1 MIHNDYIL
9 RMISQLAKVLAHIV
23 QLREK
28 GRDDDALR
36 EIDQSMQKL
45 CGLNS
50 QLVNSLSEA
59 SLIAALRGGAT
70 LDVGKCLVL
79 AGLLKEEGDVLLDR
93 DREDDAA
100 ARYLKSLA
108 LYLEAMHDDARL
120 VLPSYVERIQTVA
133 EALDEFMMPLEIR
146 TSLMEYYE
154 MSGAFGAAE
163 DVLLDMLEDEE
174 DDAQA
179 IGTGFYERMLALS
192 DDELATG
199 DLPRDEVLEGLER
212 VRPATN

>member
-79 AGLLKEEGDVLLDR
+79 AGLLKEEADVLLDR

-133 EALDEFMMPLEIR
+133 EALDEYRMPLEIR

-179 IGTGFYERMLALS
+179 IGTGFYERMLALT

>member
-50 QLVNSLSEA
+50 QLVNSLSES
-59 SLIAALRGGAT
+59 SLIAAIRGGAS

-79 AGLLKEEGDVLLDR
+79 AGLLKEEGDLMADR
-93 DREDDAA
+93 DLEDDAA

-120 VLPSYVERIQTVA
+120 HLPSYVERVQEVA
-133 EALDEFMMPLEIR
+133 GSLEEFVMPLDIR
-146 TSLMEYYE
+146 TRLMSYYE
-154 MSGAFGAAE
+154 LSGAFGAAE
-163 DVLLDMLEDEE
+163 DVLFDMLEDEE
-174 DDAQA
+174 DDAPA
-179 IGTGFYERMLALS
+179 LGADFYGRMLELT
-192 DDELATG
+192 DDELDSG

-212 VRPATN
+212 VRPATT

>member
-9 RMISQLAKVLAHIV
+9 RMISQLAKVLAHIL

-50 QLVNSLSEA
+50 QLVNSLSES
-59 SLIAALRGGAT
+59 SLIAALRGGAS

-79 AGLLKEEGDVLLDR
+79 AGLLKEEGDVLRDR
-93 DREDDAA
+93 DREDAAA

-120 VLPSYVERIQTVA
+120 VLPSYVERIREVA
-133 EALDEFMMPLEIR
+133 EALDEFMMPLDIR
-146 TSLMEYYE
+146 TRLMSYYE

-174 DDAQA
+174 VDAPA
-179 IGTGFYERMLALS
+179 LGAEFYERMLALT
-192 DDELATG
+192 DDELDSG

-212 VRPATN
+212 VRPAST

>member
-9 RMISQLAKVLAHIV
+9 RMISQLAKVLAHII

-50 QLVNSLSEA
+50 QLVNSLSES
-59 SLIAALRGGAT
+59 SLIAALRGGAS

-79 AGLLKEEGDVLLDR
+79 AGLLKEEADLMADR
-93 DREDDAA
+93 NLEDDAA

-120 VLPSYVERIQTVA
+120 VLPSYVERIQEVA
-133 EALDEFMMPLEIR
+133 GSLDEFVMPLDIR
-146 TSLMEYYE
+146 TRLMEYYE

-174 DDAQA
+174 DDAQS
-179 IGTGFYERMLALS
+179 IGADFYERMLELT
-192 DDELATG
+192 DDELDSG

-212 VRPATN
+212 VRSAST

>member
-50 QLVNSLSEA
+50 QLVNSLSES
-59 SLIAALRGGAT
+59 SLIAAIRGGAS

-79 AGLLKEEGDVLLDR
+79 AGLLKEEGDLMADR
-93 DREDDAA
+93 DLEDDAA

-120 VLPSYVERIQTVA
+120 HLPSYVERVQEVA
-133 EALDEFMMPLEIR
+133 GSLEEFVMPLDIR
-146 TSLMEYYE
+146 TRLMSYYE
-154 MSGAFGAAE
+154 LSGAFGAAE
-163 DVLLDMLEDEE
+163 DVLFDMLEDEE

-179 IGTGFYERMLALS
+179 IGADFYGRMLELT
-192 DDELATG
+192 DDELDSG

-212 VRPATN
+212 VRPATT

>member
-79 AGLLKEEGDVLLDR
+79 AGLLKEEADVLLDR

>member
-1 MIHNDYIL
+1 VIHNDYIL

-79 AGLLKEEGDVLLDR
+79 AGLLKEEADVLLDR

-212 VRPATN
+212 VRSAST

>member
-1 MIHNDYIL
+1 MIHSDYIM
-9 RMISQLAKVLAHIV
+9 RMISQLAKALAHIV
-23 QLREK
+23 QLRER

-50 QLVNSLSEA
+50 QLVNSLSES
-59 SLIAALRGGAT
+59 SLIGALRGGAS

-79 AGLLKEEGDVLLDR
+79 AGLLKEEGDVFRDR

-100 ARYLKSLA
+100 SRYLKSLA

-120 VLPSYVERIQTVA
+120 VLPSYVERIQDVA
-133 EALDEFMMPLEIR
+133 AALEEFVMPLAYR
-146 TSLMEYYE
+146 TSLMYYYE
-154 MSGAFGAAE
+154 LSGAFGAAE
-163 DVLLDMLEDEE
+163 DVLFDMLEDEE
-174 DDAQA
+174 AEA
-179 IGTGFYERMLALS
+179 PALGTEFYERMLALT
-192 DDELATG
+192 DDELDTG

-212 VRPATN
+212 VRSAST

>member
-9 RMISQLAKVLAHIV
+9 RMISQLAKVLAHIM

-50 QLVNSLSEA
+50 QLVNSLSES
-59 SLIAALRGGAT
+59 SLIAALRGGAS

-79 AGLLKEEGDVLLDR
+79 AGLLKEEGDVLTDR
-93 DREDDAA
+93 DLEDDAA

-120 VLPSYVERIQTVA
+120 VLPSYVERIREVA
-133 EALDEFMMPLEIR
+133 EALDEFVMPLDIR
-146 TSLMEYYE
+146 TRLMSYYE

-174 DDAQA
+174 DDAPV
-179 IGTGFYERMLALS
+179 IGAEFYERMLALT
-192 DDELATG
+192 DDELDSG

-212 VRPATN
+212 VRPAST

>member
-23 QLREK
+23 QLRDK

-79 AGLLKEEGDVLLDR
+79 AGLLKEEADVLLDR

>member
-1 MIHNDYIL
+1 VIHNDYIL

-50 QLVNSLSEA
+50 QLVNSLSES
-59 SLIAALRGGAT
+59 SLIAAIRGGAS

-79 AGLLKEEGDVLLDR
+79 AGLLKEEGDLMADR
-93 DREDDAA
+93 DLEDDAA

-120 VLPSYVERIQTVA
+120 HLPSYVERVQEVA
-133 EALDEFMMPLEIR
+133 GSLEEFVMPLDIR
-146 TSLMEYYE
+146 TRLMSYYE
-154 MSGAFGAAE
+154 LSGAFGAAE
-163 DVLLDMLEDEE
+163 DVLFDMLEDEE
-174 DDAQA
+174 DDAPA
-179 IGTGFYERMLALS
+179 LGADFYGRMLELT
-192 DDELATG
+192 DDELDSG

-212 VRPATN
+212 VRPATT

>member
-36 EIDQSMQKL
+36 EVDQSMQKL

-79 AGLLKEEGDVLLDR
+79 AGLLKEEADVLLDR

>member
-79 AGLLKEEGDVLLDR
+79 AGLLKEEADVLLDR

-179 IGTGFYERMLALS
+179 IGTGFYERMLALT

>member
-1 MIHNDYIL
+1 VIHNDYIL

-79 AGLLKEEGDVLLDR
+79 AGLLKEEADVLLDR

>member
-50 QLVNSLSEA
+50 QLVNSLSES
-59 SLIAALRGGAT
+59 SLIGALRGGAS

-79 AGLLKEEGDVLLDR
+79 AGLLKEEGDVMADR
-93 DREDDAA
+93 DLEDDAA

-120 VLPSYVERIQTVA
+120 VLPSYVERIQKVA
-133 EALDEFMMPLEIR
+133 EALDEFMMPLDIR
-146 TSLMEYYE
+146 TRLMEYYE

-174 DDAQA
+174 DDAPA
-179 IGTGFYERMLALS
+179 LGAEFYERMLALT

>member
-50 QLVNSLSEA
+50 QLVNSLSES
-59 SLIAALRGGAT
+59 SLIAALRGGAS

-79 AGLLKEEGDVLLDR
+79 AGLLKEEGDILTAR
-93 DREDDAA
+93 DREDEAA
-100 ARYLKSLA
+100 NRYLKSLS

-120 VLPSYVERIQTVA
+120 HLPSYVERVQEVA
-133 EALDEFMMPLEIR
+133 AALEEFEIPVDIR
-146 TSLMEYYE
+146 TRLMAYYE

-163 DVLLDMLEDEE
+163 DVLFDMLDDEE
-174 DDAQA
+174 ANALD
-179 IGTGFYERMLALS
+179 IGEEFYERMLALS
-192 DDELATG
+192 DDELSSG
-199 DLPRDEVLEGLER
+199 DLPRDEVIEGLER
-212 VRPATN
+212 VRSSI

>member
-1 MIHNDYIL
+1 MIHNDYIM

-23 QLREK
+23 SLRER

-59 SLIAALRGGAT
+59 SLISALRGGAV
-70 LDVGKCLVL
+70 LDVGKCIVL
-79 AGLLKEEGDVLLDR
+79 AGLLKEEGDVLRDR

-120 VLPSYVERIQTVA
+120 ILPNYVDRVQEVATALEDFVMPVEHRVRLMSY
-133 EALDEFMMPLEIR
+133 F
-146 TSLMEYYE
+146 E
-154 MSGAFGAAE
+154 MSGAYGAAE
-163 DVLLDMLEDEE
+163 DVLDDMLEDEE
-174 DDAQA
+174 DSAPA
-179 IGTGFYERMLALS
+179 IGAEFYERMLALT

-212 VRPATN
+212 VRAASN

>member
-9 RMISQLAKVLAHIV
+9 RMIAQLAKVLAHVIG
-23 QLREK
+23 LRER

-59 SLIAALRGGAT
+59 SLIAALRGGAS

-79 AGLLKEEGDVLLDR
+79 AGLLKEEGDIVRDR

-100 ARYLKSLA
+100 ARWLKSLT
-108 LYLEAMHDDARL
+108 LYMEAMHDDARL
-120 VLPSYVERIQTVA
+120 HLPSYVERVQEVA
-133 EALDEFMMPLEIR
+133 SALEDFVMPIDLRER
-146 TSLMEYYE
+146 LMRYYE
-154 MSGAFGAAE
+154 MSGAFGDAE
-163 DVLLDMLEDEE
+163 DVLFDMIE
-174 DDAQA
+174 DDESEAPA
-179 IGTGFYERMLALS
+179 IGEAFYERMLALS
-192 DDELATG
+192 DDELDSG
-199 DLPRDEVLEGLER
+199 DLPRDEVLEGLAR
-212 VRPATN
+212 VRPAS

>member
-179 IGTGFYERMLALS
+179 IGTGFYERMLALT